1 MGLTMKKFT
10 KKARSY
16 LQLLIAV
23 GAIIVVQPFLESEST
38 ALENLILTVFFLG
51 LLVSSIRTVSLKSSG
66 RRSPVLKWLVRIIGV
81 LAFLTDLAGAA
92 AYNHFPAFRLL
103 LAISTMSYA
112 CLIFLLCIYIIRDIF
127 SGEKVTSDK
136 IYGAVAVYLLL
147 GLLFGCLYVF
157 LNSIVKNSVISVDG
171 QPLTAF
177 SEFIYFS
184 FTTLCTLGYGDIIAR
199 SKIAMLFTNLEAI
212 TGQLYLTIL
221 VARLVSLHLFQNRKL
236 PDQPAHSK

>member
-38 ALENLILTVFFLG
+38 ALENLLLTIFFLG
-51 LLVSSIRTVSLKSSG
+51 LLISSIRAVSLKTHG
-66 RRSPVLKWLVRIIGV
+66 HRSPLFIGSVRTLGA
-81 LAFLTDLAGAA
+81 LAFLPDLAGAV
-92 AYNHFPAFRLL
+92 AYNHAPAFRTL

-136 IYGAVAVYLLL
+136 IYGAVAVYLLI

-157 LNSIVKNSVISVDG
+157 LNSVIKNGVVNSDG
-171 QPLTAF
+171 RPLTVF

-184 FTTLCTLGYGDIIAR
+184 FSTLCTLGYGDIVAR
-199 SKIAMLFTNLEAI
+199 NKVAMLFTNLEAI

-236 PDQPAHSK
+236 PDQPSHSK